1 MQPFIPDADTE
12 NWHDFE
18 VGSRR
23 EIIALLR
30 SIADKK
36 QPVRMAVQGGGE
48 VTVTSILEV
57 DGDADT
63 VLLDRPAEPEL
74 LQRLLSNGAVAF
86 ETSLDKIRIF
96 FSTDGVQPALHASLP
111 ALKMRV
117 PISLIRLQRRE
128 YYRMPTPL
136 TNPVR
141 VTIPMP
147 PELGGGLGVF
157 PLADISVGGIAILDN
172 QFVLGD
178 TIGKNYPECRIE
190 LPDLGNVT
198 TDLQIRNSHDI
209 TLLNNAPNRRL
220 GCQFLDMGRGS
231 AAAVQRYITKLERER
246 NARIAGLG

>member
-30 SIADKK
+30 GISEKK
-36 QPVRMAVQGGGE
+36 QVVRVAARDGGAVY
-48 VTVTSILEV
+48 VTSILEV

-63 VLLDRPAEPEL
+63 VLLDRPAEQEHVL
-74 LQRLLSNGAVAF
+74 RLLTGEVSF

-96 FSTDGVQPALHASLP
+96 FGSEKLTPALQAGLP
-111 ALKMRV
+111 ALKMAV
-117 PISLIRLQRRE
+117 PVTLIRLQRRE
-128 YYRMPTPL
+128 FYRMQTPL
-136 TNPVR
+136 ANPVR
-141 VTIPMP
+141 VTIPLP
-147 PELGGGLGVF
+147 PGLGAGQAMF

-178 TIGKNYPECRIE
+178 AMGHDYTECRIE

-198 TDLQIRNSHDI
+198 TGLQIRNMHDI
-209 TLLNNAPNRRL
+209 TQLNNKPNRRI
-220 GCQFLDMGRGS
+220 GCQFTDMGRGA

>member
-1 MQPFIPDADTE
+1 MQPFIPDTDTE

-30 SIADKK
+30 AISDKK
-36 QPVRMAVQGGGE
+36 QEVRVAARDGGAVY
-48 VTVTSILEV
+48 TTSILDV
-57 DGDADT
+57 DGDAGT
-63 VLLDRPAEPEL
+63 VLIDRPLDPDYERA
-74 LQRLLSNGAVAF
+74 LLSGDVSF

-96 FSTDGVQPALHASLP
+96 FGTEQLQASLHAGKP
-111 ALKMRV
+111 ALKMAV
-117 PISLIRLQRRE
+117 PASLIRLQRRE
-128 YYRMPTPL
+128 YYRMATPL

-147 PELGGGLGVF
+147 PELGGGVAVF

-172 QFVLGD
+172 RFVLGD
-178 TIGKNYPECRIE
+178 TMGRDYAECRIE
-190 LPDLGNVT
+190 LPDLGNIT
-198 TDLQIRNSHDI
+198 TGLQIRNSHDI
-209 TLLNNAPNRRL
+209 TLLNNNPNRRL
-220 GCQFLDMGRGS
+220 GCQFIDMGRGA

>member
-1 MQPFIPDADTE
+1 MQPFISDADTE

-23 EIIALLR
+23 EIVALLR
-30 SIADKK
+30 GIAEKK
-36 QPVRMAVQGGGE
+36 QMVRVAAQAGANVAM
-48 VTVTSILEV
+48 TSVLLV

-63 VLLDRPAEPEL
+63 VLLDRPADPEQV
-74 LQRLLSNGAVAF
+74 QRLLASTTLSF

-96 FSTDGVQPALHASLP
+96 FGAERLQPALHDGQP

-117 PISLIRLQRRE
+117 PASLIRLQRRE
-128 YYRMPTPL
+128 FYRMPTPL

-147 PELGGGLGVF
+147 EELGGVPAVF
-157 PLADISVGGIAILDN
+157 PLADISVGGIAIIDN
-172 QFVLGD
+172 QFLLGD
-178 TIGKNYPECRIE
+178 TIGRNYAECRIE

-198 TDLQIRNSHDI
+198 TGLQIRNSHDI
-209 TLLNNAPNRRL
+209 TLLNNKANRRL
-220 GCQFLDMGRGS
+220 GCQFIDMGRGA

-246 NARIAGLG
+246 NARIAGLQ

>member
-1 MQPFIPDADTE
+1 MQPFIADTETE

-30 SIADKK
+30 AISDKK
-36 QPVRMAVQGGGE
+36 QEVRVAARDGGAVY
-48 VTVTSILEV
+48 TTSILEV
-57 DGDADT
+57 DGDAGT
-63 VLLDRPAEPEL
+63 VLVDRPLDPDYERSL
-74 LQRLLSNGAVAF
+74 LAGEVSF

-96 FSTDGVQPALHASLP
+96 FNADQLHASLHGGKP
-111 ALKMRV
+111 ALRMPV
-117 PISLIRLQRRE
+117 PASLIRLQRRE
-128 YYRMPTPL
+128 YYRMATPL

-147 PELGGGLGVF
+147 DELGGGQAMF

-172 QFVLGD
+172 RFLLGD
-178 TIGKNYPECRIE
+178 TIGRDYPECRIE
-190 LPDLGNVT
+190 LPDLGNIT
-198 TDLQIRNSHDI
+198 TGLQIRNSHDI
-209 TLLNNAPNRRL
+209 TLLNNNPNRRL
-220 GCQFLDMGRGS
+220 GCQFTDMGRGA

>member
-30 SIADKK
+30 KLSETR
-36 QPVRMAVQGGGE
+36 QTVRVAARDGGAVY
-48 VTVTSILEV
+48 VTSILEV
-57 DGDADT
+57 DGDTDT
-63 VLLDRPAEPEL
+63 VLLDRPAEQEHVL
-74 LQRLLSNGAVAF
+74 RLLTGEVSF

-96 FSTDGVQPALHASLP
+96 FGSEKLNPALQAGLP
-111 ALKMRV
+111 ALKMAV
-117 PISLIRLQRRE
+117 PASLIRLQRRE
-128 YYRMPTPL
+128 YYRMQTPL

-141 VTIPMP
+141 VTIPLP
-147 PELGGGLGVF
+147 PELGGSQAMF

-172 QFVLGD
+172 QFMLGD
-178 TIGKNYPECRIE
+178 ATGRDYHECRIE

-198 TDLQIRNSHDI
+198 TGLQIRNTHDI
-209 TLLNNAPNRRL
+209 TQLNSTTNRRL
-220 GCQFLDMGRGS
+220 GCQFTDMGRGA

-246 NARIAGLG
+246 NARINGLG